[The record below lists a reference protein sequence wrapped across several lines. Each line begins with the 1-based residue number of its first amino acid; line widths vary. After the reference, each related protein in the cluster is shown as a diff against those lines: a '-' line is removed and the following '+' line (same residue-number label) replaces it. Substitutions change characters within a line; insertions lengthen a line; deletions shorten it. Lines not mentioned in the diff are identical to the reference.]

1 MPNDSKHIQASLS
14 LIPTDWLRL
23 RVAQVSRCRDLAIF
37 VVTTDRWTDGQINR
51 LLYPCACARGNNAIE
66 GMGGGHYA
74 ERACGELTILT
85 KNTDIQFLAN
95 MRRSELKS

>member
-37 VVTTDRWTDGQINR
+37 VVTTDGQMDKTNR
-51 LLYPCACARGNNAIE
+51 HFTLAHARGVIDGHAGIIGRRENNI
-66 GMGGGHYA
+66 
-74 ERACGELTILT
+74 IV
-85 KNTDIQFLAN
+85 
-95 MRRSELKS
+95 